1 VVATPARVAAAK
13 GTNGVVD
20 PETKQR
26 AILARALEKAR
37 RLDEARRLRLLGD
50 AAMDRVILLGDL
62 NERFDGLEFAIHA
75 FPNLAEEFDLVMA
88 EVDDAA
94 DIKVLSRVIRAA
106 DRIRTVALADPAAE

>member
-1 VVATPARVAAAK
+1 
-13 GTNGVVD
+13 
-20 PETKQR
+20 
-26 AILARALEKAR
+26 LEKAR